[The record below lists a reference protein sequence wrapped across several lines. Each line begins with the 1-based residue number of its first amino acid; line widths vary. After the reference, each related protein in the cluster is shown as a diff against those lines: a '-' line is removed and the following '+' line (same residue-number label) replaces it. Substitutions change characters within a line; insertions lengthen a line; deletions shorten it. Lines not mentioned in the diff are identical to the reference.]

1 MKTLPETISAYKKTP
16 VFTAETVPKGLLADH
31 QTKAGTWG
39 LITVLEGELD
49 YTITDASR
57 EPEILHHVL
66 PVTDDVVFYV
76 EFYRKRTFI
85 YKFSTSASFYLFLYR
100 ISISL
105 IKGLYFYSNKY
116 TVHAY
121 SKLYI

>member
-66 PVTDDVVFYV
+66 PVTDDVV
-76 EFYRKRTFI
+76 
-85 YKFSTSASFYLFLYR
+85 
-100 ISISL
+100 
-105 IKGLYFYSNKY
+105 
-116 TVHAY
+116 
-121 SKLYI
+121 